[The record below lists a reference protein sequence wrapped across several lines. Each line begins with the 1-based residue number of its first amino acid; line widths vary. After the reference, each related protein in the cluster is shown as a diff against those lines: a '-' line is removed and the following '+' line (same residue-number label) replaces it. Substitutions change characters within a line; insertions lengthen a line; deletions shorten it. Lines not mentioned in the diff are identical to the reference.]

1 MFGKKNKRVITIEGM
16 VCEHCKS
23 KVEKVLLELNGV
35 SEVKVSLKDKTA
47 TIYLNNDVNKNDIIN
62 AISKLDYKVT
72 NIGEQ

>member
-1 MFGKKNKRVITIEGM
+1 M

-23 KVEKVLLELNGV
+23 KVEKALLELNGV
-35 SEVKVSLKDKTA
+35 SKVKVSLKDKTA

-72 NIGEQ
+72 NIGE